1 MFQKEKMLQKMTVVH
16 HQHGEPVA
24 ILATKP
30 EVLVARDEML
40 VALATVLVAI
50 SSPVVPIYTPG
61 C

>member
-1 MFQKEKMLQKMTVVH
+1 M
-16 HQHGEPVA
+16 
-24 ILATKP
+24 ATKP

-50 SSPVVPIYTPG
+50 SSPAVVKIALRLIVSNKLHVGVTRSP